1 VSEVVW
7 VTGAASGMGACC
19 ARRFAAEG
27 AAVGCLD
34 VSPRVREVA
43 AAIEAGGGRAQPVV
57 CDVTE
62 PEAVASAAAGLEE
75 ALGPAS
81 VVVLAA
87 GVKAEPTPIAE
98 LEPADWDRVVAVNLA
113 GVYLTMKAAI
123 GQIRRA
129 GGGSIVV
136 IASAAG
142 LEAGPG
148 YAAYDSSKHGVVGLM
163 KVAANELAADGIR
176 VNAVCPG
183 WVDTPMLD
191 AELADMGLDR
201 ERGIPKLA
209 DAHLI
214 KRLVEPDEVADAVI
228 WLASPRASMV
238 TGVALPVDGGLL
250 AGAFAK

>member
-19 ARRFAAEG
+19 ARRFAADG
-27 AAVGCLD
+27 AAVGCVD
-34 VSPRVREVA
+34 VQEDVNEVA
-43 AAIEAGGGRAQPVV
+43 REIESAGGTARAVV
-57 CDVTE
+57 CDVTDVA
-62 PEAVASAAAGLEE
+62 AVETAAAELDD

-81 VVVLAA
+81 VAVLAA
-87 GVKAEPTPIAE
+87 GIKATPSPIAD
-98 LEPADWDRVVAVNLA
+98 LEPADWNRVVAVNLT
-113 GVYLTMKAAI
+113 GVFLTMRAAI
-123 GQIRRA
+123 RSMRRA
-129 GGGSIVV
+129 GGRSIVV

-148 YAAYDSSKHGVVGLM
+148 YAAYDSSKHGAVGLM
-163 KVAANELAADGIR
+163 KAAANELAADGIR

-201 ERGIPKLA
+201 ERGVPKLA

-214 KRLVEPDEVADAVI
+214 KRLIEPDEVADAVL
-228 WLASPRASMV
+228 WLASERAAMV
-238 TGVALPVDGGLL
+238 TGVALPIDGGLL
-250 AGAFAK
+250 AGAFTK

>member
-1 VSEVVW
+1 MSEVVW

-19 ARRFAAEG
+19 TRRFAAEG

-34 VSPRVREVA
+34 VSSAVHEVVSE
-43 AAIEAGGGRAQPVV
+43 IDTGGGRAHAVA
-57 CDVTE
+57 CDVTD
-62 PEAVASAAAGLEE
+62 PEAVDAAATELED
-75 ALGPAS
+75 AIGPAS
-81 VVVLAA
+81 VAVLAA
-87 GVKAEPTPIAE
+87 GVKTDPRPISE
-98 LEPADWDRVVAVNLA
+98 LEPAEWSRVVAVNLT
-113 GVYLTMKAAI
+113 GVFLTMKAAI
-123 GQIRRA
+123 GQIRRS

-142 LEAGPG
+142 LEAGPN
-148 YAAYDSSKHGVVGLM
+148 YAAYDSSKHGAVGLM
-163 KVAANELAADGIR
+163 KAAANELASDGIR

-191 AELADMGLDR
+191 AELADLGLDR
-201 ERGIPKLA
+201 ERGIPQLA

-214 KRLVEPDEVADAVI
+214 KRLVEPDEVADAVL

-250 AGAFAK
+250 AGAFTK